1 MDEQLWTAPEILRRP
16 EDFLTG
22 SQKGDVYAFS
32 IIMQEVISRDAPYGD
47 LSLTASEIVEKIDH
61 SDAPE
66 AYITLMQVCWTEL
79 PSSRPTFKEILDH
92 FNLLNKDKKLNIVD
106 RILSTLDK
114 YSADLEDQVSQ
125 RTAELREEQA
135 KTEMLIAKML
145 PSSVAQDLVAGNQVV
160 PEAFD
165 ETTIYFSDIVGF
177 ALISAKSTPIDI
189 VNLLNSLYIAFDAC
203 IAKFDVYKVETIG
216 DAYMVCSGLP
226 IPNGRRHAGEIAT
239 MALELLSVSSSF
251 VVQHMPNIPILLRI
265 GIHSAFR
272 IHVSPC
278 TKVVLDELTGY
289 ELEFRGRVHLKGKG
303 DVESYWL
310 VGKTGFTKSL
320 PEPLKTD
327 GVSFIMEALKL
338 TPKNQ
343 NSEPM
348 QPVGATP
355 EFIDNS
361 HLSYSNPSMGKEE
374 RREGSSSQN
383 ATVAQ
388 HRRRE

>member
-1 MDEQLWTAPEILRRP
+1 M
-16 EDFLTG
+16 
-22 SQKGDVYAFS
+22 
-32 IIMQEVISRDAPYGD
+32 
-47 LSLTASEIVEKIDH
+47 
-61 SDAPE
+61 
-66 AYITLMQVCWTEL
+66 
-79 PSSRPTFKEILDH
+79 
-92 FNLLNKDKKLNIVD
+92 
-106 RILSTLDK
+106 DK

-145 PSSVAQDLVAGNQVV
+145 PSSVAQALVAGNEVV

-177 ALISAKSTPIDI
+177 ALISAKSTPIEI
-189 VNLLNSLYIAFDAC
+189 VTLLNSLYIAFDAC

-226 IPNGRRHAGEIAT
+226 TPNGKRHAGEIAT
-239 MALELLSVSSSF
+239 MALELLSISSSF

-265 GIHSAFR
+265 GMHSGPCMAGVVGLKMPRYCLFGDTVNTASRMESTSEAFR
-272 IHVSPC
+272 IHVSPY

-310 VGKTGFTKSL
+310 VGKTGFTKAL

-327 GVSFIMEALKL
+327 GVSFIMEALQL

-343 NSEPM
+343 TSEPM
-348 QPVGATP
+348 QPVGTTP
-355 EFIDNS
+355 EFIKNLY
-361 HLSYSNPSMGKEE
+361 LSDSNPGMSQEE
-374 RREGSSSQN
+374 RRGSSSSQN
-383 ATVAQ
+383 ATVTQ
-388 HRRRE
+388 HRKGE